1 MIGTRAAGSA
11 GATLVGLLLV
21 LGPRAADPALEI
33 AAERLVKARAEE
45 ATVALDALRAAL
57 QPGLDEG
64 RRAAAAV
71 LSADDPP
78 GPMLIAAGR
87 TIAAAENAARSARR
101 AVAGLN
107 GALST
112 WRRGS
117 VPVAGQIRA
126 GELDSI
132 GAQLRAAASAADAFA
147 ELRRR
152 GTALPATL
160 EEALLA
166 LESGDV
172 DAAGAIVARA
182 RADHDTVAAWEEPP
196 PTLPVW
202 IDTTDAMISA
212 METILS
218 ATRANEPAAARAA
231 AAAFADLADDAA
243 FADRALRI
251 ALGEGGSALTA
262 APLERL
268 AAALGGIEDARA
280 ATAAIA
286 AATGR

>member
-1 MIGTRAAGSA
+1 MIGTRAAISA
-11 GATLVGLLLV
+11 GATLVGLVLV
-21 LGPRAADPALEI
+21 LGPRAADPGLEI
-33 AAERLVKARAEE
+33 AAERLVKTRAEE
-45 ATVALDALRAAL
+45 AVDALDALRSAI

-71 LSADDPP
+71 LSADVPP
-78 GPMLIAAGR
+78 GPMLIAAGQ
-87 TIAAAENAARSARR
+87 TIAAAEDAARTARR

-107 GALST
+107 GARST
-112 WRRGS
+112 WRAGS
-117 VPVAGQIRA
+117 APVAEPIRA
-126 GELDSI
+126 GELESI
-132 GAQLRAAASAADAFA
+132 GAQLGAAAPAGDAFA
-147 ELRRR
+147 DRRRR
-152 GTALPATL
+152 GSALPATL
-160 EEALLA
+160 EGALVA
-166 LESGDV
+166 LEGGDV
-172 DAAGAIVARA
+172 DGAGAIVARA
-182 RADHDTVAAWEEPP
+182 RADHDLVAAWEGPP

-202 IDTTDAMISA
+202 IETTDAMISA
-212 METILS
+212 METIVS
-218 ATRANEPAAARAA
+218 ATRANDPEAARAA